1 MKRVSVA
8 DGAVERIQA
17 MILGGEVAVGA
28 RLASQTEMSA
38 RLGISRATLRE
49 ALSTLETL
57 GFLSIEPGRGTFVVS
72 DAPTRSGALS
82 RWRFGPGYS
91 EREVFQ
97 TRLALECAIAALA
110 ARRIDSPTLAELRAA
125 TEGMRAGWRSQDLI
139 GVIRHD
145 RRFHEL
151 IVASC
156 GNRMMRDL
164 YDGARVMF
172 QETQSHPI
180 PVTRP
185 DRAAELASEHDA
197 IADALHA
204 RDPEGAAAAMD
215 RHIRNTAA
223 GLDLSI

>member
-1 MKRVSVA
+1 MGRMSVA

-17 MILGGEVAVGA
+17 MILDGEIAVGA
-28 RLASQTEMSA
+28 RMASQTEMSA

-97 TRLALECAIAALA
+97 TRLALESAIAAEA
-110 ARRIDSPTLAELRAA
+110 ARRIDLSTLEDLRAA
-125 TEGMRAGWRSQDLI
+125 TDGMRAGWRSQDLI
-139 GVIRHD
+139 GVIRRD

-151 IVASC
+151 IVRSC

-164 YDGARVMF
+164 YDGARAML

-185 DRAAELASEHDA
+185 DRAEEFRGRTR
-197 IADALHA
+197 
-204 RDPEGAAAAMD
+204 RDRRGAP
-215 RHIRNTAA
+215 RP
-223 GLDLSI
+223 

>member
-1 MKRVSVA
+1 MTRKSMA
-8 DGAVERIQA
+8 DGAVERIQG
-17 MILGGEVAVGA
+17 MILGGEIAVGA
-28 RLASQTEMSA
+28 RMASQTEMSA

-97 TRLALECAIAALA
+97 TRLALECAIAAEA
-110 ARRIDSPTLAELRAA
+110 ARRIDPATVIELRAA
-125 TEGMRAGWRSQDLI
+125 TDKMRAGWRSQDLI
-139 GVIRHD
+139 GVFRHD
-145 RRFHEL
+145 SRFHEM

-164 YDGARVMF
+164 YDGARVML

-185 DRAAELASEHDA
+185 DRAEASAAEHDA
-197 IADALHA
+197 IADALQA
-204 RDPEGAAAAMD
+204 RDAEAAAAAMA

-223 GLDLSI
+223 GLDLEI

>member
-1 MKRVSVA
+1 MTRRSVA

-17 MILGGEVAVGA
+17 MILGGEIAVGE
-28 RLASQTEMSA
+28 RMASQTEMSA

-97 TRLALECAIAALA
+97 TRLALERAIAAEA
-110 ARRIDSPTLAELRAA
+110 ARRIDLAALAGLRAA
-125 TEGMRAGWRSQDLI
+125 TDGMRGGWRSQDLI

-164 YDGARVMF
+164 YDGARIVL

-180 PVTRP
+180 PVTRR
-185 DRAAELASEHDA
+185 DRAEASAAEHDA

-204 RDPEGAAAAMD
+204 RDADAAAAAMD

-223 GLDLSI
+223 GLGLEI